1 MKLLVGP
8 GLRDPKGNE
17 AFLVK
22 ALRKVAD
29 VRTFGPDAPDF
40 EAVLRELPLRWSPDA
55 ILVRDAEFYKI
66 PRGLERAPM
75 PVFALIGDYNLS
87 MSSML
92 PILGCFDHFF
102 CDTKGVRIFK
112 KLGFLNGEFFCLYG
126 YDPEVHRDYGAP
138 KTWDVVFLGNLNH
151 SVQQEREASL
161 YELARLGRRY
171 RIHVDTGVYGSSYAK
186 MLNSAHLV
194 FNRSIRHEANM
205 RFFEAMGCGAVV
217 MNSHLDELDA
227 LGLLAGEHY
236 LECLDVGEALDCF
249 FEHWDDTQRNRIRL
263 GARSVLPHHSY
274 DKRAADLV
282 EKLRSTPV
290 DISRRSLSNLERAEI
305 ERRWVRHHADSVPM
319 PGGKCS
325 PPYDP
330 VLVGWQKHL
339 VEHELEIKNFDFQ
352 FWFWWAD
359 LLAASGLYQ
368 FMGEFL
374 IQQEALLSV
383 FGCYDSIAVQLRR
396 KLNELIYGFSG

>member
-29 VRTFGPDAPDF
+29 VRTFGTDSPDF
-40 EAVLRELPLRWSPDA
+40 DAVLRRLPFRWNPDA
-55 ILVRDAEFYKI
+55 VLIRDAEFYKI

-75 PVFALIGDYNLS
+75 PVFALVGDYNLS

-92 PILGCFDHFF
+92 PVLGCFDHFF

-112 KLGFLNGEFFCLYG
+112 KLGFRNCEFFCLYG
-126 YDPEVHRDYGAP
+126 YDPELHRDHGHP

-151 SVQQEREASL
+151 SVQQERESSL
-161 YELARLGRRY
+161 FQLALLGRRY
-171 RIHVDTGVYGSSYAK
+171 RIRVDTGVYGLPYAK
-186 MLNSAHLV
+186 MLNSSHLV
-194 FNRSIRHEANM
+194 FNRSIRDEANM

-217 MNSHLDELDA
+217 MNPHLEELDT
-227 LGLLAGEHY
+227 LGLRADEHY
-236 LECLDVGEALDCF
+236 LECSDIEGAVDRF
-249 FEHWDDTQRNRIRL
+249 FKQWDDDQRNRLRL
-263 GARSVLPHHSY
+263 GARSVLADHSY
-274 DKRAADLV
+274 DRRAADLV
-282 EKLRSTPV
+282 EILRTRPV
-290 DISRRSLSNLERAEI
+290 DITRRSLAGLEKAEI
-305 ERRWVRHHADSVPM
+305 ERRWARHHADKVVI
-319 PGGKCS
+319 PGGKCL

-330 VLVGWQKHL
+330 VLVAWQRHL
-339 VEHELEIKNFDFQ
+339 VEHELEIRNFDFH

-374 IQQEALLSV
+374 IRQEALLSV
-383 FGCYDSIAVQLRR
+383 FGCYDSVAVQLRR